1 MQIKCPHCRFKYSEA
16 LKSGTTEVLSICPR
30 CGHSFSFEVTE
41 DDIRREQT
49 PPQVSVS
56 SSAVPPMPQAAVPEV
71 PEFMPS
77 QSDTPELPHNS
88 SPVNT
93 PPSAPSAFEQSKMQT
108 EDENKQSSYSNI
120 TPDHQPS
127 RHNYSPQ
134 SNGGSSRRLSAFVLF
149 IIITTIGLGFIYGM
163 SKIFGKDENDIP
175 EDSIANVTE
184 PSTMTISTT
193 GNSTFRFEGY
203 IIGLKKRLPIVM
215 NLTKRGSKID
225 GNYYYVLRGSHTQL
239 TLHGIVE
246 ENGVVTMSEYNV
258 EGDHTGDFYGTLYSD
273 GTFSGTFKSYNRKKF
288 KFELSTH

>member
-56 SSAVPPMPQAAVPEV
+56 SSVVPPMPQAAVPEV

-88 SPVNT
+88 SSGNT
-93 PPSAPSAFEQSKMQT
+93 PPSAHSAFEQSKMQT

-120 TPDHQPS
+120 NPTHQPA

-134 SNGGSSRRLSAFVLF
+134 SNVGSSRRLSAFVLF

-203 IIGLKKRLPIVM
+203 IIGPKKRLPIVM

>member
-1 MQIKCPHCRFKYSEA
+1 MQIKCPHCRFKYNEA

-56 SSAVPPMPQAAVPEV
+56 SSAVPPMPQNVVPEV

-88 SPVNT
+88 SPGNT

-120 TPDHQPS
+120 NPAHQPA

-134 SNGGSSRRLSAFVLF
+134 SKGGSSRRLSAFVLF

-203 IIGLKKRLPIVM
+203 IIGPKKRLPIVM

>member
-1 MQIKCPHCRFKYSEA
+1 MQIKCPHCRFKYNEA

-49 PPQVSVS
+49 PPQFSVS
-56 SSAVPPMPQAAVPEV
+56 SSAVPPMPQATVPEV

-77 QSDTPELPHNS
+77 QSDTPEFPHNS
-88 SPVNT
+88 SSENT

-120 TPDHQPS
+120 NPAHQPA

-134 SNGGSSRRLSAFVLF
+134 SNVGSSRRLSAFVLF

-175 EDSIANVTE
+175 EDSISNVTE

-203 IIGLKKRLPIVM
+203 IIGPKKRLPIVM